1 MGMARYSLRPPVLFF
16 SRVDTHAASMAERM
30 CRPWCPR
37 VWMSPRSNKGAGV
50 RILGILAGVWCLA
63 LLAACGGG
71 SSSTTTT
78 ITLVGASCSPTSIMS
93 LQTTQ
98 CTASVSGT
106 GSFSSTVL
114 WTASGGGT
122 ITAAGGLF
130 TATTVPFTTQVTI
143 TATSTQDSTKSGS
156 TTITVAAAGTVTSVS
171 ANCSPSSVQ
180 TGQLTTCTATVNG
193 TGSFSPNMTWSESGP
208 PNNGGS
214 INPISGL
221 FSSSTAGAFT
231 ITATSQQNPVAGTA
245 TVTVTPGVN
254 NSLPITV
261 DGGPTGNYKNGAF
274 VAVTVCTPAGTN
286 CSKPIDHVLV
296 D

>member
-63 LLAACGGG
+63 LLTACG
-71 SSSTTTT
+71 SSSGTATST
-78 ITLVGASCSPTSIMS
+78 ITLVGASCSPTSILS

-143 TATSTQDSTKSGS
+143 TATSTQDSTKTGS
-156 TTITVAAAGTVTSVS
+156 TTITVATAGTVTGVTAS
-171 ANCSPSSVQ
+171 CSPTTIQGGQQ
-180 TGQLTTCTATVNG
+180 TACTATVNG
-193 TGSFSPNMTWSESGP
+193 TGNFSPNVTWTANSGTI
-208 PNNGGS
+208 S
-214 INPISGL
+214 PITGI
-221 FSSSTAGAFT
+221 FSNT
-231 ITATSQQNPVAGTA
+231 
-245 TVTVTPGVN
+245 TPGTY
-254 NSLPITV
+254 TV
-261 DGGPTGNYKNGAF
+261 
-274 VAVTVCTPAGTN
+274 
-286 CSKPIDHVLV
+286 
-296 D
+296 